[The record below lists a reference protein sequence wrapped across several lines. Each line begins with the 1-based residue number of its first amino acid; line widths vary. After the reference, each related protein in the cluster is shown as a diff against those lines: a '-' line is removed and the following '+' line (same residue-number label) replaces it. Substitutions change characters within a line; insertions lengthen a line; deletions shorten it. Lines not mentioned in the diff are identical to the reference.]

1 MKKSLAHLPAEK
13 KQELKRLREII
24 LAVAPKVEFIIL
36 FGSHAR
42 GDWVDD
48 LYYENGIRYTYKSDF
63 DILVITGDKK
73 SPEQAGIWADIEK
86 AYYKRNR
93 FGTYL
98 DIIPHYI
105 YEVNKKLRENHY
117 FYAGIKKEGIILYD
131 SGNFKLER
139 KRRISPERRLEI
151 AEEDFAQWFE
161 SANEFYLNY
170 KYSLARGS
178 YKIAAF
184 ELHQTTERF
193 YATALLVCTGDRP
206 KIHNLERLNEIII
219 RYQPEFMKIFPCQ
232 TAEEER
238 LFKLLKDAYVDAR
251 YKKDY
256 RITED
261 ELNCLSTRV
270 EKLREMVKK
279 VCEAEIGKLKEQIK
293 K

>member
-1 MKKSLAHLPAEK
+1 MKTSLAHLPAEK
-13 KQELKRLREII
+13 KQELKQLREFI
-24 LAVAPKVEFIIL
+24 LAGAPKVEFIIL

-63 DILVITGDKK
+63 DVLVITSDKK
-73 SPEQAGIWADIEK
+73 SPEEAGIWADIEK

-93 FGTYL
+93 LGTYL

-117 FYAGIKKEGIILYD
+117 FFADIKKEGIILYD

-139 KRRISPERRLEI
+139 KRRISPKRRLEI

-161 SANEFYLNY
+161 SANDFFWGYRQYLEKN
-170 KYSLARGS
+170 KH
-178 YKIAAF
+178 KIAAF
-184 ELHQTTERF
+184 NLHQATERF

-232 TAEEER
+232 TDEEKR

-256 RITED
+256 RITGD
-261 ELNCLSTRV
+261 ELNGLAARV
-270 EKLREMVKK
+270 EKLREMVKR
-279 VCEAEIGKLKEQIK
+279 VCETEIGKLKKQTK